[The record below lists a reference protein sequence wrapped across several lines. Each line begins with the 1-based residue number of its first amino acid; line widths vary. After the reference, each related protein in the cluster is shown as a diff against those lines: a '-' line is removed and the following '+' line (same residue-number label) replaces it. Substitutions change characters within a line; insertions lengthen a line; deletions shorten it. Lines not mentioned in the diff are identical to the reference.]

1 MSLIELFLVALGLA
15 MDAVAVSIVLGLSV
29 KKLRLKELV
38 VPGLYFSFFQALM
51 PLIGYFAG
59 KHIAG
64 KFESLDHWI
73 AFILLG
79 LIGGKMIYDSFS
91 EKEQQ
96 TTENPFQF
104 TKLLLLS
111 IATSIDALAVG
122 ITFAFL
128 KINIFTAIL
137 IIGLTTL
144 GLSVVGVKIGNLFGA
159 KYKSKAEFVG
169 GAVLVL
175 MGVRILIGHLAF

>member
-1 MSLIELFLVALGLA
+1 

-29 KKLRLKELV
+29 KKLNFKALV

-64 KFESLDHWI
+64 KYEALDHWV
-73 AFILLG
+73 AFILLA
-79 LIGGKMIYDSFS
+79 LMGGKMIYDSFS
-91 EKEQQ
+91 KKEQK
-96 TTENPFQF
+96 TTGNPFQF
-104 TKLLLLS
+104 TKLLLLA

-122 ITFAFL
+122 VTFAFL

-137 IIGLTTL
+137 IIGVTTFIL
-144 GLSVVGVKIGNLFGA
+144 CVVGVKIGNLFGA
-159 KYKSKAEFVG
+159 KYKSKAEFIG
-169 GAVLVL
+169 GTVLVL
-175 MGVRILIGHLAF
+175 MGIRILVGHIAG